1 MFIRVAR
8 LGQPFESLPAE
19 QRLEYY
25 RHMAA
30 HSLQMA
36 QSSGNDDAKAHHIDS
51 AARWSALATEVQ
63 RRIERADGAVPA
75 ILDNGKSSYS
85 RARR

>member
-1 MFIRVAR
+1 M
-8 LGQPFESLPAE
+8 GQSIEFLPAE

-30 HSLQMA
+30 HSLHMA
-36 QSSGNDDAKAHHIDS
+36 QLSGNDEAKAHYIDS

-63 RRIERADGAVPA
+63 RQLERADGAVPA
-75 ILDNGKSSYS
+75 ILDGRKGRYS
-85 RARR
+85 RARH